1 MAWII
6 IFLMYAVELS
16 LLSTGLRQV
25 KETKGRSVAGVTGFV
40 LSEHP
45 TEHKNGCFGL
55 AKKFV
60 QVFPLYWL
68 GNPNELI
75 GQPDD

>member
-1 MAWII
+1 M
-6 IFLMYAVELS
+6 
-16 LLSTGLRQV
+16 
-25 KETKGRSVAGVTGFV
+25 KETKERSVAGVTGFV